1 MSEDRRTILEM
12 LATGRIT
19 ADEADRLLAAMEA
32 RGGKAA
38 SGFADASYPANKPQ
52 ARYLRISVD
61 TDEPDDDGPT
71 KVNIRV
77 PMQLLRAGVRL
88 TSIIPPKARDEV
100 NAAMREN
107 GVPFDLHQLKP
118 ENLEEL
124 VEHLGDLEVNVDE
137 KRTKVRI
144 FCE

>member
-1 MSEDRRTILEM
+1 MNDDRRSILEM

-19 ADEADRLLAAMEA
+19 ADEADRLLAALE
-32 RGGKAA
+32 RDRIA
-38 SGFADASYPANKPQ
+38 SAVMPEPGYPSNRAQ
-52 ARYLRISVD
+52 AKYLRVCVD
-61 TDEPDDDGPT
+61 TDEEGEGGPT

-88 TSIIPPKARDEV
+88 SSIIPPQARDEV
-100 NAAMREN
+100 NAAMRKQ
-107 GVPFDLHQLKP
+107 GIPFDINQLKP

-124 VEHLGDLEVNVDE
+124 VEQLSELTVDVDQE
-137 KRTKVRI
+137 RTKVRI